1 MPKHAFLGMGIMG
14 ASMAANL
21 GRSALKTNIWNRTN
35 PSPGIQIAKRAGCNV
50 VKSIEEAVNSV
61 DFIFTCVTDAPD
73 VEKVLFSSGGVVE
86 NAKKGALIIDF
97 STIGSKAAKS
107 FGHRLKQ
114 IGLRFLDAPVSGGDI
129 GAKNGSLTI
138 MAGGTDK
145 DFSDS
150 LPILKVLGENI
161 HHCGPVGSGQAV
173 KLVNQILCGIHMV
186 ALSEAMRLAEILEI
200 DLNLVVEICSTGAA
214 GSWALSNLGPKMIQ
228 SDYSAGFKVKDMLKD
243 LRLVNEELLGRE
255 FLSGVNLAQKLFELA
270 ITTFPQ
276 GQGVLKGT
284 QSMVVAYKNGLQN
297 KVRGDMK

>member
-61 DFIFTCVTDAPD
+61 DFIFTCVSDAPD

-173 KLVNQILCGIHMV
+173 KLVNQILGGIHMV
-186 ALSEAMRLAEILEI
+186 ALSEAMRLAEIQEI
-200 DLNLVVEICSTGAA
+200 DPNLIVEICSTGAA

-255 FLSGVNLAQKLFELA
+255 ILPGVNLAQKLFELV

-276 GQGVLKGT
+276 DQGGLMGT
-284 QSMVVAYKNGLQN
+284 QSMVLAYKYRLLNELP
-297 KVRGDMK
+297 

>member
-61 DFIFTCVTDAPD
+61 DFIFTCVSDAPD

-150 LPILKVLGENI
+150 LPILKVLGENV

-173 KLVNQILCGIHMV
+173 KLVNQILGGIHMV
-186 ALSEAMRLAEILEI
+186 ALSEAMRLAEIQEI
-200 DLNLVVEICSTGAA
+200 DPNLIVEICSTGAA

-243 LRLVNEELLGRE
+243 LRLVHEELLDRE
-255 FLSGVNLAQKLFELA
+255 ILPGVNLAQKLFELV

-276 GQGVLKGT
+276 DQGGLMGT
-284 QSMVVAYKNGLQN
+284 QSMVLAYKNGLQN
-297 KVRGDMK
+297 ELK

>member
-1 MPKHAFLGMGIMG
+1 M
-14 ASMAANL
+14 
-21 GRSALKTNIWNRTN
+21 KTNIWNRTN

-50 VKSIEEAVNSV
+50 VKSIEEAVNGV
-61 DFIFTCVTDAPD
+61 DFIFTCVSDAPD
-73 VEKVLFSSGGVVE
+73 VEKVIFSSGGVVE

-173 KLVNQILCGIHMV
+173 KLVNQILGGIHMV
-186 ALSEAMRLAEILEI
+186 ALSEAMRLAEIQEI
-200 DLNLVVEICSTGAA
+200 DPNLIVEICSTGAA

-243 LRLVNEELLGRE
+243 LRLVHEELLDRE
-255 FLSGVNLAQKLFELA
+255 ILPGVNLAQKLFELV

-276 GQGVLKGT
+276 DQGGLMGT
-284 QSMVVAYKNGLQN
+284 QSMVLAYKNGLQN
-297 KVRGDMK
+297 ELK

>member
-61 DFIFTCVTDAPD
+61 DFIFTCVSDAPD

-173 KLVNQILCGIHMV
+173 KLVNQILGGIHMV
-186 ALSEAMRLAEILEI
+186 ALSEAMRLAEIQEI
-200 DLNLVVEICSTGAA
+200 DPNLIVEICSTGAA

-243 LRLVNEELLGRE
+243 LRLVHEELLDRE
-255 FLSGVNLAQKLFELA
+255 ILPGVNLAQKLFELV

-276 GQGVLKGT
+276 DQGGLMGT
-284 QSMVVAYKNGLQN
+284 QSMVLAYKNGLQN
-297 KVRGDMK
+297 ELK

>member
-21 GRSALKTNIWNRTN
+21 GRSGLVTNVWNRTTT
-35 PSPGIQIAKRAGCNV
+35 SPGIQIAKRAGCNV
-50 VKSIEEAVNSV
+50 VKNIEEAVNNV
-61 DFIFTCVTDAPD
+61 DFIFTCVSDAPD

-173 KLVNQILCGIHMV
+173 KLVNQILGGIHMV
-186 ALSEAMRLAEILEI
+186 ALSEAMRLAEIQEI
-200 DLNLVVEICSTGAA
+200 DPNLIVEICSTGAA

-243 LRLVNEELLGRE
+243 LRLVHEELLDRE
-255 FLSGVNLAQKLFELA
+255 ILPGVNLAQKLFELV

-276 GQGVLKGT
+276 DQGGLMGT
-284 QSMVVAYKNGLQN
+284 QSMVLAYKNGLQN
-297 KVRGDMK
+297 ELK

>member
-35 PSPGIQIAKRAGCNV
+35 PSLGIQIAKRAGCNV

-173 KLVNQILCGIHMV
+173 KLVNQILGGIHMV
-186 ALSEAMRLAEILEI
+186 ALSEAMRLAEIQEI
-200 DLNLVVEICSTGAA
+200 DPNLIVEICSTGAA

-243 LRLVNEELLGRE
+243 LRLVHEELLDRE
-255 FLSGVNLAQKLFELA
+255 ILPGVNLAQKLFELV

-276 GQGVLKGT
+276 DQGGLMGT
-284 QSMVVAYKNGLQN
+284 QSMVLAYKNGLQN
-297 KVRGDMK
+297 ELK

>member
-61 DFIFTCVTDAPD
+61 DFIFTCVSDAPD

-138 MAGGTDK
+138 MAGGTAK

-173 KLVNQILCGIHMV
+173 KLVNQILGGIHMV
-186 ALSEAMRLAEILEI
+186 ALSEAMRLAEIQEI
-200 DLNLVVEICSTGAA
+200 DPNLIVEICSTGAA
-214 GSWALSNLGPKMIQ
+214 GSWALSNLGPQMIQ

-243 LRLVNEELLGRE
+243 LRLVHEELLDRE
-255 FLSGVNLAQKLFELA
+255 ILPGVNLAQKLFELV

-276 GQGVLKGT
+276 DQGGLMGT
-284 QSMVVAYKNGLQN
+284 QSMVLAYKNGLQN
-297 KVRGDMK
+297 ELK

>member
-21 GRSALKTNIWNRTN
+21 GRSTLKTNIWNRTN

-173 KLVNQILCGIHMV
+173 KLVNQILGGIHMV
-186 ALSEAMRLAEILEI
+186 ALSEAMRLAEIQEI
-200 DLNLVVEICSTGAA
+200 DPNLIVEICSTGAA

-243 LRLVNEELLGRE
+243 LRLVHEELLDRE
-255 FLSGVNLAQKLFELA
+255 ILPGVNLAQKLFELV

-276 GQGVLKGT
+276 DQGGLMGT
-284 QSMVVAYKNGLQN
+284 QSMVLAYKNGLQN
-297 KVRGDMK
+297 ELK

>member
-61 DFIFTCVTDAPD
+61 DFIFTCVSDAPD

-138 MAGGTDK
+138 MAGGTDN

-173 KLVNQILCGIHMV
+173 KLVNQILGGIHMV
-186 ALSEAMRLAEILEI
+186 ALSEAMRLAEIQEI
-200 DLNLVVEICSTGAA
+200 DPNLIVEICSTGAA

-243 LRLVNEELLGRE
+243 LRLVHEELLDRE
-255 FLSGVNLAQKLFELA
+255 ILPGVNLAQKLFELV

-276 GQGVLKGT
+276 DQGGLMGT
-284 QSMVVAYKNGLQN
+284 QSMVLAYKNGLQN
-297 KVRGDMK
+297 ELK

>member
-61 DFIFTCVTDAPD
+61 DFIFTCVSDAPD

-138 MAGGTDK
+138 MVGGTDK

-173 KLVNQILCGIHMV
+173 KLVNQILGGIHMV
-186 ALSEAMRLAEILEI
+186 ALSEAMRLAEIQEI
-200 DLNLVVEICSTGAA
+200 DPNLIVEICSTGAA

-243 LRLVNEELLGRE
+243 LRLVHEELLDRE
-255 FLSGVNLAQKLFELA
+255 ILPGVNLAQKLFELV

-276 GQGVLKGT
+276 DQGGLMGT
-284 QSMVVAYKNGLQN
+284 QSMVLAYKNGLQN
-297 KVRGDMK
+297 ELK

>member
-21 GRSALKTNIWNRTN
+21 GRSGLVTNVWNRTTT
-35 PSPGIQIAKRAGCNV
+35 SHGIQIAKRAGCNV
-50 VKSIEEAVNSV
+50 VKSIEEAVNNV
-61 DFIFTCVTDAPD
+61 DFIFTCVSDAPD

-173 KLVNQILCGIHMV
+173 KLVNQILGGIHMV
-186 ALSEAMRLAEILEI
+186 ALSEAMRLAEIQEI
-200 DLNLVVEICSTGAA
+200 DPNLIVEICSTGAA

-243 LRLVNEELLGRE
+243 LRLVHEELLDRE
-255 FLSGVNLAQKLFELA
+255 ILPGVNLAQKLFELV

-276 GQGVLKGT
+276 DQGGLMGT
-284 QSMVVAYKNGLQN
+284 QSMVLAYKNGLQN
-297 KVRGDMK
+297 ELK

>member
-138 MAGGTDK
+138 MAGGTGK

-173 KLVNQILCGIHMV
+173 KLVNQILGGIHMV
-186 ALSEAMRLAEILEI
+186 ALSEAMRLAEIQEI
-200 DLNLVVEICSTGAA
+200 DPNLIVEICSTGAA

-243 LRLVNEELLGRE
+243 LRLVHEELLDRE
-255 FLSGVNLAQKLFELA
+255 ILPGVNLAQKLFELV

-276 GQGVLKGT
+276 DQGGLMGT
-284 QSMVVAYKNGLQN
+284 QSMVLAYKNGLQN
-297 KVRGDMK
+297 ELK

>member
-1 MPKHAFLGMGIMG
+1 
-14 ASMAANL
+14 MAANL

-173 KLVNQILCGIHMV
+173 KLVNQILGGIHMV
-186 ALSEAMRLAEILEI
+186 ALSEAMRLAEIQEI
-200 DLNLVVEICSTGAA
+200 DPNLIVEICSTGAA

-243 LRLVNEELLGRE
+243 LRLVHEELLDRE
-255 FLSGVNLAQKLFELA
+255 ILPGVNLAQKLFELV

-276 GQGVLKGT
+276 DQGGLMGT
-284 QSMVVAYKNGLQN
+284 QSMVLAYKNGLQN
-297 KVRGDMK
+297 ELK